1 MGCLANLA
9 VGVNITRNRAYLSL
23 SFSRTRRLME
33 VYLLALWQGP
43 PSILKLDT
51 NNPRLCSRSV
61 KYIGS
66 VLSLLT
72 QFAFARRYHLSFPF
86 DKGNDRYRAFYRDF
100 ARKFVTISHVMAVVF
115 SAVTVDLSTVDTFLF
130 LSIFLRGERVSF
142 RWLKMSVKS
151 SRVSFTNVYIYV
163 CVIKFWSFG
172 LQIFFSLSFSFYL
185 FTSLIISICNI
196 VPDEVI

>member
-1 MGCLANLA
+1 MR
-9 VGVNITRNRAYLSL
+9 ISLSL
-23 SFSRTRRLME
+23 SRTRRLME

-100 ARKFVTISHVMAVVF
+100 ARKFVTISHVMAVSRDGGSIHRWHVSF
-115 SAVTVDLSTVDTFLF
+115 SLDFSSRGTSF
-130 LSIFLRGERVSF
+130 LSLIENVRQ
-142 RWLKMSVKS
+142 K
-151 SRVSFTNVYIYV
+151 FTSVYIYA

>member
-1 MGCLANLA
+1 
-9 VGVNITRNRAYLSL
+9 
-23 SFSRTRRLME
+23 ME

-151 SRVSFTNVYIYV
+151 SRVSPVYIYIYTCVLLSSGLSV
-163 CVIKFWSFG
+163 CKFF
-172 LQIFFSLSFSFYL
+172 LSLSLSLSVCLLRRSLAFI
-185 FTSLIISICNI
+185 TSCSTKWYSCA
-196 VPDEVI
+196 

>member
-23 SFSRTRRLME
+23 SLSRTRRLME

-100 ARKFVTISHVMAVVF
+100 ARKFVTISHVMAVSRDGGSIHRWHVSF
-115 SAVTVDLSTVDTFLF
+115 SLDFSSRGTSF
-130 LSIFLRGERVSF
+130 LSLIENVRQKFTCF
-142 RWLKMSVKS
+142 TSVYI
-151 SRVSFTNVYIYV
+151 YIYV

-172 LQIFFSLSFSFYL
+172 LQIFSLSFSFSFCL
-185 FTSLIISICNI
+185 LTSSIISIYNI
-196 VPDEVI
+196 VFNEVI

>member
-151 SRVSFTNVYIYV
+151 SPVYIYTRVLLSSGLLV
-163 CVIKFWSFG
+163 CK
-172 LQIFFSLSFSFYL
+172 FFSLSLSLSIFLLRWSLAFA
-185 FTSLIISICNI
+185 TSC
-196 VPDEVI
+196 PTK